1 MDCLLQKTLI
11 KRKEGSFMTTN
22 FSSQYRQLA
31 ILLYE
36 LVDWAEKF
44 VQMITDFIC
53 ISDHFDPAESIG
65 DKVDVH
71 WQKALTCCATSNR
84 FPWITRHFSNLTK
97 DTLFDAKNFSSLH
110 VRTLIALGTVTAFH
124 SPHLEGDR
132 WWVTGGRWWTIFPK
146 TLFYSNMERKTEKS
160 CHTV

>member
-1 MDCLLQKTLI
+1 
-11 KRKEGSFMTTN
+11 MTTN

-36 LVDWAEKF
+36 LVEWAEKF

-71 WQKALTCCATSNR
+71 WQKALTAVPHQID
-84 FPWITRHFSNLTK
+84 FP
-97 DTLFDAKNFSSLH
+97 
-110 VRTLIALGTVTAFH
+110 G
-124 SPHLEGDR
+124 
-132 WWVTGGRWWTIFPK
+132 
-146 TLFYSNMERKTEKS
+146 
-160 CHTV
+160 

>member
-1 MDCLLQKTLI
+1 MG
-11 KRKEGSFMTTN
+11 RKVCPN
-22 FSSQYRQLA
+22 
-31 ILLYE
+31 
-36 LVDWAEKF
+36 
-44 VQMITDFIC
+44 
-53 ISDHFDPAESIG
+53 DHWFYLHFRPFWPRR
-65 DKVDVH
+65 KH
-71 WQKALTCCATSNR
+71 WGQGWCPLTKSTHCCATSNR

-146 TLFYSNMERKTEKS
+146 TLFTQIWKEKLRNHATQCNLWKQS
-160 CHTV
+160 PLLVPHCKEHFAGYTWCVKSKWEM